1 MSRSVFVAVSAVVM
15 LVLALV
21 VVRLFR
27 DPAPVAT
34 TPIVASATAS
44 GEASPEA
51 PSVSAPLNQD
61 APPALP
67 PASALVMT
75 TGNKAPEAAASN
87 SAASPL
93 GNGEMLPIS
102 DAAPVSGDAPDQ
114 SATLARDSKATAAL
128 VTEPPKAAPAATP
141 KEAPMDVVKETP
153 KAPAEKSA
161 EKPADKTPAKA
172 VEATKP
178 AEVVKPAEPEKAVE
192 PVKPADKPA
201 EPVKP
206 AGKPAEPVKP
216 AEVKADKADK
226 AGILVTKSS
235 LTAKAGVAT
244 VVAATLSMDGTV
256 VTLRL
261 EGSQALSAKTF
272 ILKGPDRV
280 VLDLAGKWAM
290 ETPRVG
296 SNRMVGALRVGNQ
309 AEATRVVLDMKVAP
323 GKASVSQISPNV
335 VELTIR

>member
-75 TGNKAPEAAASN
+75 TGNKAPETAASN

-172 VEATKP
+172 IEATKP

-192 PVKPADKPA
+192 PVKPAD
-201 EPVKP
+201 
-206 AGKPAEPVKP
+206 KPAEPVKP

-309 AEATRVVLDMKVAP
+309 AEATRVVFDMKVAP